1 MTFNIGNEY
10 LGLGCYAWGWEARWY
25 RSQRTD
31 ELQPHAKKRLFFD
44 DGFQPAGIFCELGSP
59 KTGRLTGKTGNA
71 RLAE

>member
-31 ELQPHAKKRLFFD
+31 ELQPHAIKGCFLTTVASPP
-44 DGFQPAGIFCELGSP
+44 GYFCELGSP